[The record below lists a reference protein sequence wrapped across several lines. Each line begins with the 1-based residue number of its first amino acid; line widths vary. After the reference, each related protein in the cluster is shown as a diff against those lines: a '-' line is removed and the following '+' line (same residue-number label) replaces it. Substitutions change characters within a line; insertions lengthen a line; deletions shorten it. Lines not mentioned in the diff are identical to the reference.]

1 MHAEPVYNG
10 PSYPPAP
17 PAPPTAAAF
26 PQVPGPS
33 GPAHPR
39 MVGQAAVPQARINY
53 RAAQEIKR
61 IVLEQL
67 LKDKK
72 GNPSLVGD
80 AEEQRGRALINE
92 QVAIWADTAGRGTG
106 ISVAE
111 ERDLAALAFDMCFRA
126 GRLQRYLDDDR
137 VEDIWIEGPDRVFL
151 KYGDDADPVQVAP
164 VADSEDELQELVRD
178 LIRASG
184 QSGRTFSTFSPEV
197 ELRLKDGSR
206 VQALGPQV
214 TGEFTHVTIRRH
226 RIQSADLDTLVG
238 LAMLDPSMA
247 AFLRACVRARR
258 NIMVAGEQSSGKTSL
273 LRALLREIPA
283 NERFGTLETTF
294 ELWAHKN
301 GYHQHVVPMEARESN
316 GERVDGRAA
325 GEISLLDLMHKAKR
339 MSLTRVVVG
348 EVRGPEITAMMQAMT
363 SDRPGN
369 MCTIHASE
377 PEAIF
382 DRIAEL
388 YLLAQANFSAELAYR
403 QISNGLHFLVFVS
416 VDDSGPVK
424 RRFISHIWEIGPV
437 GPDGRPTHNEIYRPA
452 SEWDP
457 RAVPHAA
464 LSVRSR
470 LKLEV
475 AGFRT
480 DLLAQTS
487 AWAQGV
493 GA

>member
-10 PSYPPAP
+10 SPYPPPAP
-17 PAPPTAAAF
+17 PAPTSVPAGAAQ
-26 PQVPGPS
+26 P
-33 GPAHPR
+33 H
-39 MVGQAAVPQARINY
+39 MVGQAAVPQVRIDY

-67 LKDKK
+67 LKEKK
-72 GNPSLVGD
+72 NNPSLTGE

-92 QVAIWADTAGRGTG
+92 QVAIWSDATGRGG
-106 ISVAE
+106 AYSPVE
-111 ERDLAALAFDMCFRA
+111 EGELAGLVFDMCFRA
-126 GRLQRYLDDDR
+126 GRLQRYLDDDL
-137 VEDIWIEGPDRVFL
+137 VEDIWIEGPHRVFL
-151 KYGDDADPVQVAP
+151 KYSDDAEPVQVGP
-164 VADSEDELQELVRD
+164 VADSEEELEELVRD

-226 RIQSADLDTLVG
+226 RIQHADLATMVRLG
-238 LAMLDPSMA
+238 ALDEQMA
-247 AFLRACVRARR
+247 DFLRACVRARR
-258 NIMVAGEQSSGKTSL
+258 NIMFAGEQSSGKTSL
-273 LRALLREIPA
+273 LRATLREIPA
-283 NERFGTLETTF
+283 SERFGTLETTF

-301 GYHQHVVPMEARESN
+301 GYHQHVVPMEARASN

-325 GEISLLDLMHKAKR
+325 GEITLLDLMKSAKR

-388 YLLAQANFSAELAYR
+388 YLLAQSNFTPDLAYR
-403 QISNGLHFLVFVS
+403 QIANGLHFVVFLS

-424 RRFISHIWEIGPV
+424 RRFVSHIWEIKSV
-437 GPDGRPTHNEIYRPA
+437 GPDGRPTYNEIYRPA
-452 SEWDP
+452 SEWDQ
-457 RAVPHAA
+457 RAVPYAQ
-464 LSVRSR
+464 LSQRN
-470 LKLEV
+470 LQKLER
-475 AGFRT
+475 AGLRT
-480 DLLAQTS
+480 DFLAQPG
-487 AWAQGV
+487 AWTHEVHA
-493 GA
+493 